1 MEDKLNSLN
10 NFDFLAQSFARMHK
24 EGRVV
29 DLPAIT
35 GNMDEDQRT
44 GFVNALHFIAMRLS
58 KNKKWHWKAKW
69 IRLKGVM
76 VIAMK
81 CNH

>member
-24 EGRVV
+24 EGRAV

-44 GFVNALHFIAMRLS
+44 
-58 KNKKWHWKAKW
+58 
-69 IRLKGVM
+69 
-76 VIAMK
+76 
-81 CNH
+81 

>member
-24 EGRVV
+24 EGRAV

-44 GFVNALHFIAMRLS
+44 WFCERFAFYCKEAQSVKETELEA
-58 KNKKWHWKAKW
+58 
-69 IRLKGVM
+69 
-76 VIAMK
+76 
-81 CNH
+81 